1 MIVKLAKLFDLIL
14 VLFIRRLTQ
23 FHIRLAFEI
32 YISKQTSSVLNL
44 EELFGQD
51 SISVESNEALDRVED
66 RRNLV
71 EVAKVSTSSL
81 TADI

>member
-1 MIVKLAKLFDLIL
+1 MKLAKLFDLIL